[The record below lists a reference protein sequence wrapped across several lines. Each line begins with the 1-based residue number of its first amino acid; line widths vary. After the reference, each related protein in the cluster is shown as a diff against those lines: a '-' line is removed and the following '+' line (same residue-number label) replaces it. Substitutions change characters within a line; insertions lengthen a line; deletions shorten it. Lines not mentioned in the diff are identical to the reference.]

1 MRITSF
7 IHPKR
12 AFLPCSGVGRHMNGA
27 LLSLAAL
34 PDVHVDL
41 LFSRQW
47 LQSDGLLPMNCPLRN
62 LRFHTFPMP
71 ENITE
76 RMWKLVGLPR
86 MNYFVPKGTD
96 WVYCPME
103 TRFPATR
110 CPVAVTIHDI
120 KAFEP
125 GLPWSNSPEYR
136 QFRRRWGY
144 WIHKTIRD
152 SALIFTVSEFTKR
165 RMVELLAAPPEK
177 IVVSGNGVDERYWA
191 IGEQRKGK
199 ARSASAQP
207 YALIVGGL
215 RRQKGA
221 EAVLAVARVMQQTNP
236 DFRFEVVGES
246 EPQWVP
252 MVEAIGNIRLRGF
265 IDDQSVDDLL
275 ANATALLFLSEYEG
289 FGIPPLEAMAAGV
302 PSIVANRASLPEV
315 VGDSGYIVEPTDA
328 HGIADLL
335 QGLANGSQRYDVE
348 KAATWAA
355 RFTWAAVA
363 GRVYAALGAPN
374 KRARGAFGCRT

>member
-12 AFLPCSGVGRHMNGA
+12 TFLPCSGVGRHMNGA

-34 PDVHVDL
+34 PEVELDL
-41 LFSRQW
+41 LFSSQW
-47 LQSDGLLPMNCPLRN
+47 VQDDGLLPRNCPLRD

-76 RMWKLVGLPR
+76 RMWKLLGLPR

-136 QFRRRWGY
+136 HFRRRWGY
-144 WIHKTIRD
+144 WIHKTIRS

-165 RMVELLAAPPEK
+165 RMVELLDAPPEK
-177 IVVSGNGVDERYWA
+177 IVVSGNGVDDRYWA
-191 IGEQRKGK
+191 IGKQHNSGVRP
-199 ARSASAQP
+199 ASPRP

-221 EAVLAVARVMQQTNP
+221 QAVLDVARVMQRTNP
-236 DFRFEVVGES
+236 DFRFEVVGEG

-252 MVEAIGNIRLRGF
+252 MAEAIGNICLRGF
-265 IDDQSVDDLL
+265 IDDKSADEFLS
-275 ANATALLFLSEYEG
+275 NATALLFLSEYEG

-315 VGDSGYIVEPTDA
+315 VGDSSYIVDPTDA
-328 HGIADLL
+328 HGIAELL
-335 QGLANGSQRYDVE
+335 QALAHGSERYDVQ
-348 KAATWAA
+348 KAAAWAA

-363 GRVYAALGAPN
+363 ERVYAALVAPN
-374 KRARGAFGCRT
+374 KCDRGALGCRN